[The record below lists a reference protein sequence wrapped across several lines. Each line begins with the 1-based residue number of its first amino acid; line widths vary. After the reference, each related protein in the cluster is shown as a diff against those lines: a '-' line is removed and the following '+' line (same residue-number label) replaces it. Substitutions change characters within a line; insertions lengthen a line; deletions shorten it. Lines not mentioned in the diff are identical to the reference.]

1 MAEFTANSAM
11 FVSGFISRQASL
23 RRSEGARARLFGI
36 PSDRQTHRF
45 ALPEFPSGREDGH
58 SANPSDTMQRM
69 DINDKHTQSEGT
81 RRKTPLWVYK
91 GILLLAAAIW
101 GLGTCVI
108 KDTVGAFPAAWLM
121 GLRFTLAGILLFA
134 VCWRRMRNNLTKDT
148 IAAGIVIG
156 FALGPAYLC
165 NTLGLTDTTASKSS
179 FLTST
184 YVVMVP
190 FIAWVVSKQ
199 RPARYN
205 IAAAV
210 LATIGIAFV
219 SFAGGEEASFSFGFG
234 EAITLVSALLLGVHL
249 SISARF
255 SDGRDPLTLTAIQF
269 ITGGIIGMIAAF
281 FIDGPLPIASLMQP
295 DVLANLAY
303 LTIFASCIALSLQ
316 NIGVAHVPAAPAALF
331 LSCESLFGVA
341 FAILLFGDAITLF
354 MVIGFACIAISIIMS
369 EVYSSKKNP
378 SKASAIEEM

>member
-1 MAEFTANSAM
+1 MRFMDANA
-11 FVSGFISRQASL
+11 
-23 RRSEGARARLFGI
+23 
-36 PSDRQTHRF
+36 H
-45 ALPEFPSGREDGH
+45 
-58 SANPSDTMQRM
+58 MQ
-69 DINDKHTQSEGT
+69 NEKA

-91 GILLLAAAIW
+91 GALLLAAAIW

-108 KDTVGAFPAAWLM
+108 KDTVDAFPAAWLM
-121 GLRFTLAGILLFA
+121 GLRFTFAGIILLA
-134 VCWRRMRNNLTKDT
+134 VCWRHVRKHLTKDT
-148 IAAGIVIG
+148 IFAGILIG

-165 NTLGLTDTTASKSS
+165 NTVGLTDTTASKSS

-199 RPARYN
+199 RPTRCN
-205 IAAAV
+205 IAAAL
-210 LATIGIAFV
+210 LATVGIGFV
-219 SFAGGEEASFSFGFG
+219 SFSGDEGVSLSFGFG
-234 EAITLVSALLLGVHL
+234 EAITLISALLLGMHL
-249 SISARF
+249 SISARL

-269 ITGGIIGMIAAF
+269 ITGGIVGMIAAF
-281 FIDGPLPIASLMQP
+281 FIDGPLPLASLMKL

-316 NIGVAHVPAAPAALF
+316 NIGVAHIPAAPAALF

-354 MVIGFACIAISIIMS
+354 MVIGFACIAIGIIMN
-369 EVYSSKKNP
+369 EVYSSEKNP
-378 SKASAIEEM
+378 SEPSTIEEM